1 VTYTVIWDPPTITAA
16 SRYLA
21 DDPVGLTRLM
31 DTVELLADDPRPPG
45 SFPYGSEDLRRV
57 RAGRYRVLI
66 EIDPQARTVTVIH
79 LGRT

>member
-1 VTYTVIWDPPTITAA
+1 VTYSVTWDPPAVIAA

-21 DDPVGLTRLM
+21 DDPVGLTQLM
-31 DTVELLADDPRPPG
+31 DAVELLADDPRPPG

-57 RAGRYRVLI
+57 RAGRYRALI
-66 EIDPQARTVTVIH
+66 EIDPRERTVTVLH

>member
-21 DDPVGLTRLM
+21 DDPAGLTQLM
-31 DTVELLADDPRPPG
+31 DTVELLADDPRSAG

>member
-1 VTYTVIWDPPTITAA
+1 VTYSVTWDPPAVIAA

-21 DDPVGLTRLM
+21 DDPVGLTQLM
-31 DTVELLADDPRPPG
+31 DAIELLADDPRPPG

-57 RAGRYRVLI
+57 RAGHYRALI
-66 EIDPQARTVTVIH
+66 EIDPRERTVTVLH